1 MTYKETIY
9 LVLDEIKASS
19 DDAFFTEEHVLF
31 LLGKYRTF
39 LLKQRYSDVKKQIP
53 ESNYQTICLDLIEV
67 PAISG
72 EPCEGGYYLRSKEKI
87 PFLMKIGNPKIY
99 PIDYYQGEIT
109 YISRERMRY
118 VGYNKYL
125 KNIIYASIGPD
136 NYLYFKSFNPQ
147 YLYLE
152 KVRMT
157 GIFEDT
163 QAASELQCPDGNG
176 DIVCDI
182 LDREFPIESAL
193 VPPMIELVVKELLG
207 AEYRPKD
214 EDNDANDALASLATF
229 LRNNVKSNLQKQIE
243 G

>member
-39 LLKQRYSDVKKQIP
+39 LLKQRYSDIKKQIP

-176 DIVCDI
+176 DIVCDV

-214 EDNDANDALASLATF
+214 DSNDANDALADLATF
-229 LRNNVKSNLQKQIE
+229 LKLNTKSNLAKALE
-243 G
+243 

>member
-1 MTYKETIY
+1 M
-9 LVLDEIKASS
+9 VLDELKLYS
-19 DDAFFTEEHVLF
+19 DDALYTEEHVMF

-72 EPCEGGYYLRSKEKI
+72 EPCEGGFYLRSKEKI
-87 PFLMKIGNPKIY
+87 PFLMKIGNPKVY
-99 PIDYYQGEIT
+99 PVDYYQGEIT
-109 YISRERMRY
+109 YVSRERMRY

-152 KVRMT
+152 KARMT
-157 GIFEDT
+157 GIFEDL
-163 QAASELQCPDGNG
+163 QAASELQYPNENG
-176 DIVCDI
+176 DTVCDI

-193 VPPMIELVVKELLG
+193 VPPLIQLVVEELTK
-207 AEYRPKD
+207 AEYKP
-214 EDNDANDALASLATF
+214 EDKE
-229 LRNNVKSNLQKQIE
+229 NNSDDDLSNVTTK
-243 G
+243 

>member
-1 MTYKETIY
+1 M
-9 LVLDEIKASS
+9 VLDELKLYS
-19 DDAFFTEEHVLF
+19 DDASYTEEHVMF

-72 EPCEGGYYLRSKEKI
+72 EPCEGGSYLRSKEKI
-87 PFLMKIGNPKIY
+87 PFLMKVGNPKVY
-99 PIDYYQGEIT
+99 PVDYYQGEIT
-109 YISRERMRY
+109 YVSRERMRY

-152 KVRMT
+152 KARMT
-157 GIFEDT
+157 GIFEDP
-163 QAASELQCPDGNG
+163 QAASELQCPNENG
-176 DIVCDI
+176 DTVCDV
-182 LDREFPIESAL
+182 LDREFPIEDAL
-193 VPPMIELVVKELLG
+193 ISPMIELVVKELLG

-214 EDNDANDALASLATF
+214 ESNNANDALANLATF
-229 LRNNVKSNLQKQIE
+229 IRNNTKSTLAKALE
-243 G
+243 

>member
-1 MTYKETIY
+1 MSTYKELIY
-9 LVLDEIKASS
+9 MCLDELKLYS
-19 DDAFFTEEHVLF
+19 DDASYTEEHVIF

-39 LLKQRYSDVKKQIP
+39 LIKQRYSDVKKQIP

-72 EPCEGGYYLRSKEKI
+72 EPCEGGSYLRSKEKI
-87 PFLMKIGNPKIY
+87 PFLMKIGNPRVY

-109 YISRERMRY
+109 YVSRDRMRY

-125 KNIIYASIGPD
+125 QNIIYASLGPD

-147 YLYLE
+147 FLYLE

-163 QAASELQCPDGNG
+163 LAASELQCPDENG
-176 DIVCDI
+176 DTVCDV
-182 LDREFPIESAL
+182 LDREFPIENAL
-193 VPPMIELVVKELLG
+193 IPPLIQLVVEELTK
-207 AEYRPKD
+207 AEYKP
-214 EDNDANDALASLATF
+214 EDKE
-229 LRNNVKSNLQKQIE
+229 NNSDDDLSKVVSK
-243 G
+243 

>member
-1 MTYKETIY
+1 MSTYKE
-9 LVLDEIKASS
+9 LVYMCLDELKLYS
-19 DDAFFTEEHVLF
+19 DDALYTEEHIMF

-39 LLKQRYSDVKKQIP
+39 LLKQRYSDIKKQIP

-72 EPCEGGYYLRSKEKI
+72 EPCEGGSYLRSKEKI
-87 PFLMKIGNPKIY
+87 PFLMKIGNPRVY

-109 YISRERMRY
+109 YVSRDRMRY

-125 KNIIYASIGPD
+125 QNIIYASLGPD

-147 YLYLE
+147 FLYLE

-163 QAASELQCPDGNG
+163 LAASELQCPDENG
-176 DIVCDI
+176 DIVCDV
-182 LDREFPIESAL
+182 LDREFPIENAL
-193 VPPMIELVVKELLG
+193 IPPLIQLVVEELTK
-207 AEYRPKD
+207 AEYKP
-214 EDNDANDALASLATF
+214 EDKE
-229 LRNNVKSNLQKQIE
+229 NNSDDDLSEVISK
-243 G
+243 

>member
-1 MTYKETIY
+1 MSTYKE
-9 LVLDEIKASS
+9 LVYMCLDELKLYS
-19 DDAFFTEEHVLF
+19 DDALYTEEHIIF
-31 LLGKYRTF
+31 LLSKYRVF

-72 EPCEGGYYLRSKEKI
+72 EPCEGGSYLRSKEKI
-87 PFLMKIGNPKIY
+87 PFLMKIGNPRVY

-109 YISRERMRY
+109 YVSRDRMRY

-125 KNIIYASIGPD
+125 QNIIYASLGPD

-147 YLYLE
+147 FLYLE

-163 QAASELQCPDGNG
+163 LAASELQCPDKNGN
-176 DIVCDI
+176 IVCDV
-182 LDREFPIESAL
+182 LNREFPIESAL
-193 VPPMIELVVKELLG
+193 VPPLIELVVKELLG
-207 AEYRPKD
+207 AEYRPDDKTNDAKD
-214 EDNDANDALASLATF
+214 ELTEVAS
-229 LRNNVKSNLQKQIE
+229 K
-243 G
+243 